1 MNYVQHSSGELL
13 RQWFRNDKLK
23 TCLVGGWRSMDHESD
38 LSIPVGAVVRAWR
51 EHRGW
56 NLTELAEAAGPP
68 ITKGYLSQLERGVIK
83 QPRSRQKV
91 NQIASALGISEW
103 DLHARRMPGR
113 NTEPSNPPCL
123 EATSASGTLGSPIPS
138 TRDGSGKWGRPTL
151 GLQLE
156 ALIAEFNL
164 PYADRKRCE
173 RMILETARAIC
184 RVSKE
189 DEG

>member
-1 MNYVQHSSGELL
+1 
-13 RQWFRNDKLK
+13 
-23 TCLVGGWRSMDHESD
+23 MDRESD

-51 EHRGW
+51 QHRGW
-56 NLTELAEAAGPP
+56 SLTELAEVAGPP
-68 ITKGYLSQLERGVIK
+68 ITKGYLSQLERGLIK
-83 QPRSRQKV
+83 QPRSRQKLD
-91 NQIASALGISEW
+91 QIARALGVSGW
-103 DLHARRMPGR
+103 DLHARHMPGE
-113 NTEPSNPPCL
+113 NLESPDPPAP
-123 EATSASGTLGSPIPS
+123 ETIVTSGVLGSPIPS
-138 TRDGSGKWGRPTL
+138 TREETRGWRRSAFGQ
-151 GLQLE
+151 QLE